1 MNWLIRLFGEGKEL
15 TALQMSMRGI
25 AIFIIAWLLIRISG
39 RRSFGLH
46 TPLDNIISIL
56 LGAVLSRAVVGASPF
71 VPVIVCCLVIVAIH
85 RLLGTLASHSAGFSR
100 VLEGNKMLLFK
111 DGHFIDENMKRAQVC
126 KENVLQGIRESA
138 LTDDLEKID
147 RVYMERNGAISVV
160 KKQ

>member
-1 MNWLIRLFGEGKEL
+1 MDWLTQLFGQGKEL

-25 AIFIIAWLLIRISG
+25 AIFIIAWLLIRIAG

-71 VPVIVCCLVIVAIH
+71 VPVVACCLIIAVIH
-85 RLLGTLASHSAGFSR
+85 RLLGTIASRSDGFSK
-100 VLEGNKMLLFK
+100 LMEGNKMLLFK

-126 KENVLQGIRESA
+126 KENIMQGIRESA

>member
-1 MNWLIRLFGEGKEL
+1 
-15 TALQMSMRGI
+15 
-25 AIFIIAWLLIRISG
+25 
-39 RRSFGLH
+39 
-46 TPLDNIISIL
+46 
-56 LGAVLSRAVVGASPF
+56 
-71 VPVIVCCLVIVAIH
+71 
-85 RLLGTLASHSAGFSR
+85 
-100 VLEGNKMLLFK
+100 MLLFK

>member
-1 MNWLIRLFGEGKEL
+1 MDWLTQLFGQGKEL

-25 AIFIIAWLLIRISG
+25 AIFVIAWLLIRIAG

-71 VPVIVCCLVIVAIH
+71 VPVVVCCLVIAVIH
-85 RLLGTLASHSAGFSR
+85 RLLGTLASRSDGFSR
-100 VLEGNKMLLFK
+100 FVEGNKMLLFK
-111 DGHFIDENMKRAQVC
+111 DGHFIDHNMKRAQVC
-126 KENVLQGIRESA
+126 KENIIQGIRESA